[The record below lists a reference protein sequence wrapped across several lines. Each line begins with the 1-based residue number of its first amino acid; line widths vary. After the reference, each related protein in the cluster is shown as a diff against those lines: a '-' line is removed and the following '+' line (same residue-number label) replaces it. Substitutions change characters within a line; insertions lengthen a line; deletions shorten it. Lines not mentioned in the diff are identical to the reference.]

1 MDTFPFIKRFKQC
14 EDFRSHGSS
23 ISACITLRQFVQ
35 SATLR
40 LPSSQFLSY
49 RGIVHI
55 RQELNGQ
62 LVLHLISWMMYAVS
76 VCSGVVHV
84 FNLVVACSLQ
94 KQKHTNQLF
103 FITPTVGKVCDRD
116 NRILRNSNAIFSG
129 SGSENYNRARFYDYG
144 TGWCASGFMPYLML
158 DLRKEYRITRV
169 VTMGNRDQTKWS
181 ESYSMQYSHDKTLVD
196 RSSAVQVFVMILRLG
211 KTI

>member
-94 KQKHTNQLF
+94 KQKHTNYSCSLLPPPQARYA
-103 FITPTVGKVCDRD
+103 IAIIGYSETQTPYFLAVVLKTTIER
-116 NRILRNSNAIFSG
+116 
-129 SGSENYNRARFYDYG
+129 
-144 TGWCASGFMPYLML
+144 GFMIMGQ
-158 DLRKEYRITRV
+158 DGVLRV
-169 VTMGNRDQTKWS
+169 S
-181 ESYSMQYSHDKTLVD
+181 CL
-196 RSSAVQVFVMILRLG
+196 ILCWIFE
-211 KTI
+211 KNIA